1 MFALV
6 KEMNVAFGNP
16 EGNPASIDMQALV
29 MQAKSIGSEFVEL
42 MKALG
47 YEVQMAIVPDQLNN
61 PVVMDDVRDALCDI
75 MVFDLGA
82 FHRMG
87 IDAERDMAEVVG
99 AVMTRF
105 CKSEDELLA
114 TRAKYDALG
123 VRYTVHGEFPKV
135 FLRSAEDQQMPEYPI
150 GKFLKSAGY
159 RQPSFYALPQAPAA
173 PADAPSGLQ
182 RAYIGMAAQRSATMA
197 RETAWLEWQKNA
209 VTAFQAEL
217 DNMSDAQRDAVL
229 FGEFEV
235 LHTLRKK
242 G

>member
-1 MFALV
+1 MFVLV
-6 KEMNVAFGNP
+6 KEINVAFGNP
-16 EGNPASIDMQALV
+16 EGNPANINMQALV

-47 YEVQMAIVPDQLNN
+47 YEVQMAIVPDPDAG
-61 PVVMDDVRDALCDI
+61 PVNMDDVRDALCDI

-82 FHRMG
+82 YHRMG
-87 IDAERDMAEVVG
+87 IDAERDMAEAVG
-99 AVMTRF
+99 ALMTRF
-105 CKSEDELLA
+105 CKTEDELLA

-159 RQPSFYALPQAPAA
+159 RQPKFYALPQAPSTLEIGS
-173 PADAPSGLQ
+173 SGLQ
-182 RAYIGMAAQRSATMA
+182 RAYIDMAIQREETMA
-197 RETAWLEWQKNA
+197 REVAWLQWQKDA
-209 VTAFQAEL
+209 VVAFQADL
-217 DNMSDAQRDAVL
+217 DNMTADQRNAVIS
-229 FGEFEV
+229 GQFEV
-235 LHTLRKK
+235 KHSLRQK